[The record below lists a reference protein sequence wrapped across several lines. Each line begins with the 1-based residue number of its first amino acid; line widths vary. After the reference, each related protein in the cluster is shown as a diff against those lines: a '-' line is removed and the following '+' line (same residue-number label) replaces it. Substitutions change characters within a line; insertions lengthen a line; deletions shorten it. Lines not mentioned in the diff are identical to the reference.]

1 MVIMINKGR
10 ISKNRKISLWKM
22 IKLIKKVW
30 LKKIKGVQRKVKMR
44 AKREMMMFRSID
56 QSLLRKKRSKKVINN
71 RKVETTWI
79 KNKKMK

>member
-30 LKKIKGVQRKVKMR
+30 LKKIKGAQRKVKMR

-56 QSLLRKKRSKKVINN
+56 LSLLRKKRSKKVISN
-71 RKVETTWI
+71 RKVETRWI